1 MATLDYKSSLGRY
14 RKYLAVA
21 TEQPMVR
28 ASLFLIL
35 SLILLIGLL
44 LFALKPTLVTIST
57 LLGQITTQREI
68 VAKLDQKIVEI
79 SQSQQVWTQNQSKL
93 FLLDQAL
100 PTKPSLQE
108 FDKALEEQASA
119 SGIKLSG
126 ITFVKVPFSGKNA
139 DNIEFSLVAG
149 GKYQEIRG
157 FVEILESLRRLTH
170 LDSVII
176 ASDDKNNN
184 LTLNVKGIISIIP

>member
-14 RKYLAVA
+14 RKYLAVT
-21 TEQPMVR
+21 TERPMVR

-44 LFALKPTLVTIST
+44 LLALKPTLITISA
-57 LLGQITTQREI
+57 LLGQITTQKEI
-68 VAKLDQKIVEI
+68 VAKLDEKIVEI
-79 SQSQQVWTQNQSKL
+79 SQSQQILAQNQSRL

-139 DNIEFSLVAG
+139 DNIEFSLVAS

>member
-14 RKYLAVA
+14 RRYLAVA
-21 TEQPMVR
+21 TKQPMVR

-44 LFALKPTLVTIST
+44 LLALKPTLITISA
-57 LLGQITTQREI
+57 LLGQITTQKEI
-68 VAKLDQKIVEI
+68 VTKLDEKIVEI
-79 SQSQQVWTQNQSKL
+79 SQSQQVLAQNQSRL

-100 PTKPSLQE
+100 PTRPSLQE

-119 SGIKLSG
+119 SGIQLSG
-126 ITFVKVPFSGKNA
+126 ITFVKVSFSGKNA
-139 DNIEFSLVAG
+139 DNIEFTLTASG
-149 GKYQEIRG
+149 QYKEIRG
-157 FVEILESLRRLTH
+157 FVEVLESLRRLAH

-176 ASDDKNNN
+176 ASNDKDNN
-184 LTLNVKGIISIIP
+184 LTLTVKGIIGIIP

>member
-14 RKYLAVA
+14 RRYLTVA

-44 LFALKPTLVTIST
+44 VFALKPTLVTISA
-57 LLGQITTQREI
+57 LLGQITTQKE
-68 VAKLDQKIVEI
+68 VAAKLDEKIMEI
-79 SQSQQVWTQNQSKL
+79 SQSQQVLEQNQPRL

-100 PTKPSLQE
+100 PTRPSLQE

-119 SGIKLSG
+119 SGIQLSG

-139 DNIEFSLVAG
+139 DNIEFALTAS

-157 FVEILESLRRLTH
+157 FVEILESLRRLAH

-184 LTLNVKGIISIIP
+184 LTLNVKGIIGIIP